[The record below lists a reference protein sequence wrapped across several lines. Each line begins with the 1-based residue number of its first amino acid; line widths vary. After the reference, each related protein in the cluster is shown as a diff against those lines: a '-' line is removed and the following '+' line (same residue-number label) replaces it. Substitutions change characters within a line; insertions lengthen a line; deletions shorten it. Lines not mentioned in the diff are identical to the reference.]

1 MQMIISI
8 NTAIFHEW
16 GIFIILIQK
25 RYQDNADE
33 INEEDID
40 SVKLNLLTITR
51 KVCCGG
57 RDKKDYDLG
66 WVENPKD
73 MKITTVKD
81 YEIKDRVPEVWMS
94 LEMIIYFLFRAEAH

>member
-1 MQMIISI
+1 M
-8 NTAIFHEW
+8 
-16 GIFIILIQK
+16 ILIQK
-25 RYQDNADE
+25 RYQDIADE
-33 INEEDID
+33 INEKDID
-40 SVKLNLLTITR
+40 RVKLNLTITR

-81 YEIKDRVPEVWMS
+81 YEIKDRVLEVWI
-94 LEMIIYFLFRAEAH
+94 EP